1 MLLIRGLHPEYHWNY
16 VTSEMKQPLKG
27 SIHSVFGRRTKET
40 FQGLKEG
47 KEFEQQH
54 WAYLPQAPWSESSIT
69 FLKLDW
75 GIICI

>member
-1 MLLIRGLHPEYHWNY
+1 MLLIRGPHPEYHWNY
-16 VTSEMKQPLKG
+16 VTSEMKQSLKG

-54 WAYLPQAPWSESSIT
+54 
-69 FLKLDW
+69 
-75 GIICI
+75 